1 MALLTTEQKNQEI
14 EALRICLDELQFA
27 SAILPEGPWAD
38 QKGLLI
44 ALPGEDDV
52 EWTGTDIPEDARIA
66 AAYIMQLDEEED
78 QLTKYLLFCVVFPFT
93 IGVEDEVKCLK
104 LVNEMNSQIRM
115 GSFYLEEDAAK
126 EEYQVQYRLAVGA
139 VVDEPFDE
147 GLVGEAILEMSL
159 YYDLIEE
166 KFTK

>member
-1 MALLTTEQKNQEI
+1 MALLTKEEKNQEI
-14 EALRICLDELQFA
+14 EALRTCLDELQFA

-38 QKGLLI
+38 QKGLLVE
-44 ALPGEDDV
+44 LPGDEDA
-52 EWTGTDIPEDARIA
+52 EWKAGEIPEDARIA

-126 EEYQVQYRLAVGA
+126 EGYQVQYRLAVGA
-139 VVDEPFDE
+139 VADEPFDE